1 MEMHQMNRRIFL
13 KGTLAGSAMAAAVGA
28 GLVTPSRVLAAWP
41 KDAML
46 SDSVEEGLSNLF
58 GDSSM
63 QESGDVE
70 LTAPDIAENGAVVPI
85 TVESS
90 MDNVESVSIMVKGAG
105 SPVAGHYELT
115 SRAHPMISTR
125 IKMGDTADVLG
136 VVRANG
142 TTYVA
147 RREVK
152 VTVGGCGG

>member
-1 MEMHQMNRRIFL
+1 MNRRIFL

-28 GLVTPSRVLAAWP
+28 GLVTPSRVLANWP
-41 KDAML
+41 EDAML
-46 SDSVEEGLSNLF
+46 SESVDEALDNLF
-58 GDSSM
+58 GSSSM
-63 QESGDVE
+63 EESGDVE

-85 TVESS
+85 TVETG
-90 MDNVESVSIMVKGAG
+90 MDNVESVSIMVEGAN
-105 SPVAGHYELT
+105 SPVAGHYDLA
-115 SRAHPMISTR
+115 SNAHPMISTR
-125 IKMGDTADVLG
+125 IKMGETADVLG

>member
-1 MEMHQMNRRIFL
+1 MNRRIFL

-28 GLVTPSRVLAAWP
+28 GLVTPSRVLANWP
-41 KDAML
+41 EDAML
-46 SDSVEEGLSNLF
+46 SESVDEALNSLF
-58 GDSSM
+58 GSSSLE
-63 QESGDVE
+63 ESGDVE

-85 TVESS
+85 TVETG
-90 MDNVESVSIMVKGAG
+90 MDNVDSVSIMVEGAG

-115 SRAHPMISTR
+115 SNAHPMISTR
-125 IKMGDTADVLG
+125 IKMGETADVLG